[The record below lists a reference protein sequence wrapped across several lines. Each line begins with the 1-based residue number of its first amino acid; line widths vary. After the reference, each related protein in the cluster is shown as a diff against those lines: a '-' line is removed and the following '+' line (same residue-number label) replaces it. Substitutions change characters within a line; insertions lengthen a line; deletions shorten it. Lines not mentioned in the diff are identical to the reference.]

1 MSSCAKKRAA
11 PFPINLRNR
20 IKGSGRIIEARK
32 KALWAAELALERK
45 AEDLVILDMRKV
57 ANFCDYFIICS
68 ASSPRRAA
76 AIADLIEERFFEKGL
91 RLKSSEGKR
100 EGMWILLDY
109 GDVIIHVFFESVRT
123 YYSLER
129 LWADAKH
136 VHVRRSREKTHAPH
150 PAEY

>member
-1 MSSCAKKRAA
+1 LRTKEGN
-11 PFPINLRNR
+11 PFS
-20 IKGSGRIIEARK
+20 KGRVGTIEARK

-45 AEDLVILDMRKV
+45 AEDLVILDMHKV

-76 AIADLIEERFFEKGL
+76 AIAELIEERFSEKGFRL
-91 RLKSSEGKR
+91 RATEGKR
-100 EGMWILLDY
+100 EGMWILQDY
-109 GDVIIHVFFESVRT
+109 GDVVIHVFFESVRS

-136 VHVRRSREKTHAPH
+136 VHVRASRKKAQEPH
-150 PAEY
+150 PTKH

>member
-1 MSSCAKKRAA
+1 MSSCAREDN
-11 PFPINLRNR
+11 PFS
-20 IKGSGRIIEARK
+20 KGRVRIIEARK
-32 KALWAAELALERK
+32 KALWAAEWALERK

-76 AIADLIEERFFEKGL
+76 AIADLIEERFGAEGL

-109 GDVIIHVFFESVRT
+109 GDVVIHVFFESVRT
-123 YYSLER
+123 YYGLER

-136 VHVRRSREKTHAPH
+136 VYVRRHRKEAHEPH
-150 PAEY
+150 PSKH

>member
-1 MSSCAKKRAA
+1 LRKEGSPFSKR
-11 PFPINLRNR
+11 RD
-20 IKGSGRIIEARK
+20 RIIEARK

-68 ASSPRRAA
+68 ASSPRRGA
-76 AIADLIEERFFEKGL
+76 AIADLIEERFEAKGL
-91 RLKSSEGKR
+91 RLRSTEGKR

-109 GDVIIHVFFESVRT
+109 GDLVVHIFFESVRT
-123 YYSLER
+123 YYGLER

-136 VHVRRSREKTHAPH
+136 VHVRRRRKKAHTSH
-150 PAEY
+150 PAKH

>member
-1 MSSCAKKRAA
+1 MSSCEKEGS
-11 PFPINLRNR
+11 PFS
-20 IKGSGRIIEARK
+20 KGRVGIIEARK

-45 AEDLVILDMRKV
+45 AEDLAILDMRKV

-76 AIADLIEERFFEKGL
+76 AIAELIEERFGEKGL
-91 RLKSSEGKR
+91 RLKSNEGKR

-109 GDVIIHVFFESVRT
+109 GDVVIHVFFESVRT
-123 YYSLER
+123 YYGLER

-136 VHVRRSREKTHAPH
+136 VHVRRRRKKTHESH
-150 PAEY
+150 PAKH